1 MTLYRKLGDRLGASV
16 SLNTLG
22 RAALERGDT
31 EAARSFIVESL
42 TLGSVLGQE
51 MLIAENLEVL
61 ARVAGVR
68 GEEARAARLWGA
80 AEALRES
87 LGVPLP
93 PSERALRDSYAAARS
108 RLGEETWEGA
118 QVEGRAM
125 PLEEAVD
132 YALEIDGA

>member
-1 MTLYRKLGDRLGASV
+1 V
-16 SLNTLG
+16 
-22 RAALERGDT
+22 
-31 EAARSFIVESL
+31 
-42 TLGSVLGQE
+42 
-51 MLIAENLEVL
+51 
-61 ARVAGVR
+61 
-68 GEEARAARLWGA
+68 GA

-93 PSERALRDSYAAARS
+93 PSERALRDSYAAAARS